1 MQRNGEGLTLESR
14 EAAAVEARSEN
25 GWVRRFTHPLLEVEV
40 AYTLAGAAALKTVT
54 VAARAP
60 LTLCYARTE
69 VAAAN
74 APLSRGGRGAAAVR
88 GNGRLCGQHL
98 SRRRKPG
105 GREHP
110 VPAAGPFVSLEAGER
125 FALAPVVFGLNT
137 EGDMTESFLRF
148 LRPRRPHPDDTLR
161 IYCDWGAHDELSD
174 DAPPELDE
182 AMAGRLLADVRAARE
197 RTASP
202 STIT

>member
-1 MQRNGEGLTLESR
+1 MGTDG
-14 EAAAVEARSEN
+14 
-25 GWVRRFTHPLLEVEV
+25 FV
-40 AYTLAGAAALKTVT
+40 ASTF
-54 VAARAP
+54 
-60 LTLCYARTE
+60 
-69 VAAAN
+69 
-74 APLSRGGRGAAAVR
+74 
-88 GNGRLCGQHL
+88 
-98 SRRRKPG
+98 
-105 GREHP
+105 
-110 VPAAGPFVSLEAGER
+110 PAAENQADGSTLFLRQAPFVSLEAGER